1 MSRQV
6 SVRLSQEFYDRLVS
20 IATRKY
26 GKVKGGLSKVLVEAI
41 EEYLKRWESENR
53 ADTKQSC

>member
-6 SVRLSQEFYDRLVS
+6 SVRLSQELYGRLVS

-26 GKVKGGLSKVLVEAI
+26 GKVKGGLSKVLIEAI
-41 EEYLKRWESENR
+41 EEYLKRCENEGG
-53 ADTKQSC
+53 ANTG